1 VDKFFNFLILYSVS
15 SLVVEI
21 VFILLDLRVV
31 VLSASSVAELIR
43 VLRLDGLLV
52 FCLDQGAGLLIVV
65 LRE

>member
-1 VDKFFNFLILYSVS
+1 VDKFFHFLILFSVS
-15 SLVVEI
+15 SLVVEV
-21 VFILLDLRVV
+21 VFVLFDLRVV

>member
-1 VDKFFNFLILYSVS
+1 
-15 SLVVEI
+15 LVVEI
-21 VFILLDLRVV
+21 VFILFDLRVV